1 MIWDGTAVHPVFSFH
16 LATHQVD
23 RFHIRQSGWPRRQAA
38 ARPAKS
44 GRANSPRGGIF
55 SDSNGAMKMHD
66 HAAADGDG
74 GSGSRRPEPASHR
87 TPKWSETMMFS
98 SSMQRDAFPK
108 SFSSFA
114 PSRLPTTQ
122 CRPEV
127 DCRLVMESFKT
138 HANLAD

>member
-1 MIWDGTAVHPVFSFH
+1 MEPLSTAFSFY

-23 RFHIRQSGWPRRQAA
+23 RFHIRQGGWPCRRAA
-38 ARPAKS
+38 ACPAKR

-66 HAAADGDG
+66 HAPADGDG
-74 GSGSRRPEPASHR
+74 GTGSRGPEPASHR
-87 TPKWSETMMFS
+87 TPKWSETMFS
-98 SSMQRDAFPK
+98 SSMQCDAFPK

-114 PSRLPTTQ
+114 PSRRLPTTQ

-127 DCRLVMESFKT
+127 DRRLLMESFKT
-138 HANLAD
+138 HANLTD